1 MSNRELMLARIRS
14 ALTVAPVVPDD
25 ADIIRTLG
33 ADIDI
38 VHMMVDRLEDY
49 RAIVVHA
56 EGDVPSAIGHA
67 LREHGITRAVVDPHL
82 DHILRPEAVEIVE
95 DHGLSA
101 RDLDAIPAAITTCAV
116 AIAETGTIILTHE
129 AGQGRRAI
137 SLVPDVHVCVLRR
150 DQIVGTVPE
159 AMTKIGTPAISTWI
173 SGPSAT
179 SDIELNR
186 VEGVHGPRTLI
197 VVLA

>member
-1 MSNRELMLARIRS
+1 MSRELMLGRIRA
-14 ALTVAPVVPDD
+14 ALKVAPVVPDD
-25 ADIIRTLG
+25 APIIRAL
-33 ADIDI
+33 APDVDI

-49 RAIVVHA
+49 QAIVVHA

-67 LREHGITRAVVDPHL
+67 LHEHGVTRAVVDPLL
-82 DHILRPEAVEIVE
+82 DHMLRPDSVEIVE
-95 DHGLSA
+95 DQGLSA
-101 RDLDAIPAAITTCAV
+101 RDLDAVPAAITTCAV
-116 AIAETGTIILTHE
+116 AIAETGTIILTHH
-129 AGQGRRAI
+129 AGQGRRVI

-159 AMTKIGTPAISTWI
+159 AMTAIGAPAISTWI

>member
-1 MSNRELMLARIRS
+1 MNNRELILGRIRA
-14 ALTVAPVVPDD
+14 ALKTVPVVPDD
-25 ADIIRTLG
+25 APIIRELG
-33 ADIDI
+33 AGIDT
-38 VHMMVDRLEDY
+38 VHLMVDRLEDY
-49 RAIVVHA
+49 RATVVHA
-56 EGDVPSAIGHA
+56 DGDIPSAIRHA
-67 LREHGITRAVVDPHL
+67 LHEHGITCAVIDPRL
-82 DHILRPEAVEIVE
+82 DHMLRPEAVEIIE
-95 DHGLSA
+95 DHGLAA
-101 RDLDAIPAAITTCAV
+101 RELDAIPAAITTCAV

-159 AMTKIGTPAISTWI
+159 AMTEIGTPAISTWI